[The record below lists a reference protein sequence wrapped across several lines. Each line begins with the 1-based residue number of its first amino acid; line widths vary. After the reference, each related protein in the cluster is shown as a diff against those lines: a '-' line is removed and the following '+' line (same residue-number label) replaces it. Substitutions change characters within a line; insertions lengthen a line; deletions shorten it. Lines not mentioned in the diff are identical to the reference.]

1 MPEGSPRT
9 RGAGLDPAPC
19 RGWRVGLVCYPSHGG
34 SGVVATEL
42 GRGLVQDGH
51 CVHLI
56 SHQVPFRLG
65 ARELH
70 RNIAFHQVEVPNYP
84 LFLHPPHTLALA
96 NKIAEVVRYEHL
108 DVVHVHYAVP
118 HSVAAAL
125 AREVLRPARLPVV
138 TTLHGTDVTQ
148 TGIDPS
154 LREIVTWSLH
164 QSDAV
169 TAVSDSLAASAR
181 DAFALENVQ
190 RIYNFVDPAV
200 MRRAPNPTM
209 RARFAVPDEPL
220 ILHVSNFRAVKNVL
234 DVVRVFDQIT
244 RRRSAVL
251 LMCGDGPE
259 AGPAQA
265 LVRAM
270 GLEERVHFIGVQDD
284 MADVLSLADLFLLPS
299 AYESFGLG
307 ALEAMACGV
316 PVICSRV
323 GGLPEVV
330 LEGETGFLRPP
341 GDVAGMAEAAL
352 GALEPDTHARL
363 AHQARRHAVTKF
375 SARRI
380 IRHYEALYAE
390 VIGHGPQA
398 GA

>member
-1 MPEGSPRT
+1 MPEAPKFT
-9 RGAGLDPAPC
+9 RGAGLDPVPC
-19 RGWRVGLVCYPSHGG
+19 QGWRVGLVCYPSHGG

-42 GRGLVQDGH
+42 GRSLVQHGH
-51 CVHLI
+51 CVHII

-65 ARELH
+65 ARDLH

-96 NKIAEVVRYEHL
+96 NKIAEVARYERL
-108 DVVHVHYAVP
+108 DLVHVHYAVP

-125 AREVLRPARLPVV
+125 AREVLRPARLPVI

-154 LREIVTWSLH
+154 VRETVMWSLR

-181 DAFALENVQ
+181 EAFGLETVR
-190 RIYNFVDPAV
+190 RIYNFVDPTA
-200 MRRAPNPTM
+200 MRRAHNPTM
-209 RARFAVPDEPL
+209 RARFAAPDEPIL
-220 ILHVSNFRAVKNVL
+220 LHVSNFRAVKNVL
-234 DVVRVFDQIT
+234 DVVRTFALVA
-244 RRRSAVL
+244 RRRRAVL

-265 LVRAM
+265 LVREM

-284 MADVLSLADLFLLPS
+284 MVDVLSLADLFLLPS

-307 ALEAMACGV
+307 ALEAMACEV
-316 PVICSRV
+316 PVVCSHV

-330 LEGETGFLRPP
+330 REGETGFLRPV

-352 GALEPDTHARL
+352 TALEPEVHHRL
-363 AHQARRHAVTKF
+363 ARQARRHAVTTF
-375 SARRI
+375 SARRV

-390 VIGHGPQA
+390 VIGRRP
-398 GA
+398 